1 MERMTIRGD
10 HGVYMAPGWDFH
22 IDPDDYELVQKVL
35 DRIAT
40 FEDLLERVEM
50 EPQELVE
57 VLQRNFNADLLL
69 SMTAHYLQVEPQDAV
84 LAMRAGAR
92 AIVNNRRLEGA
103 IYVWDFRGKQGG
115 PKEISYYDAA
125 VLLAET
131 ADKLWRGQGG
141 AADAET

>member
-10 HGVYMAPGWDFH
+10 HGIYMAPGWDFH
-22 IDPDDYELVQKVL
+22 IDPDDYELVQKIL
-35 DRIAT
+35 ERMAT

-50 EPQELVE
+50 EPPELVE
-57 VLQRNFNADLLL
+57 VLRKNFNTDLML
-69 SMTAHYLQVEPQDAV
+69 SMTAHYLQVKPQDAV

-103 IYVWDFRGKQGG
+103 TYVWDFRGKQGG

-141 AADAET
+141 QHGN